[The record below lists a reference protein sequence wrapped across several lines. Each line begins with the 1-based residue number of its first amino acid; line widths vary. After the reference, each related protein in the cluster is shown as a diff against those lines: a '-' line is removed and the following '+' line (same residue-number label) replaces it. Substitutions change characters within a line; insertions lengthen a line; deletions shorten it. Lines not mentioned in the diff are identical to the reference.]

1 MSEWCEFMAW
11 WPIADPNLTPAEAKT
26 EALEDLARVASQHGA
41 YWDPAIPVR
50 FEFPE
55 YGVQTPLGVYAG
67 DHIVA
72 KTLVATRTVT
82 T

>member
-1 MSEWCEFMAW
+1 MFEWVEFMAW
-11 WPIADPNLTPAEAKT
+11 WPIIDTDMTPAEAKT

-41 YWDPAIPVR
+41 HWDPAIPVR

-55 YGVQTPLGVYAG
+55 YGVQTPTGIYAG

-72 KTLVATRTVT
+72 KTLVETKVT